1 MISLGYFHELA
12 FHQTIKFLPKSD
24 LCARTRPVAVPPPDT
39 VRGLPPL
46 GNPVAVCFVFPGIVD
61 YPPHTP
67 RFPLYCQCDCPSMRT
82 VPAPNVM

>member
-1 MISLGYFHELA
+1 MNSLGYFYELA
-12 FHQTIKFLPKSD
+12 FYQTIKFLSKSG

-61 YPPHTP
+61 YPPTP
-67 RFPLYCQCDCPSMRT
+67 
-82 VPAPNVM
+82 